1 MSIVKVREYFKNLN
15 MEDRV
20 LEFEVSSATV
30 ELAAKAVNCEP
41 KRIAKTLSFKVGDA
55 PILIV
60 VAGDAKIDN
69 AKYKAEFSKKASGA
83 YDAACSL
90 KILDKIRRVICDK

>member
-30 ELAAKAVNCEP
+30 ELAAEALHCEP
-41 KRIAKTLSFKVGDA
+41 CRIAKSLSFNVNDEPVLVIA
-55 PILIV
+55 
-60 VAGDAKIDN
+60 AGDAKIDN
-69 AKYKAEFSKKASGA
+69 AKYKAFFQKKAKMLSP
-83 YDAACSL
+83 DEVVE
-90 KILDKIRRVICDK
+90 KIKEIC